1 MLKGV
6 NFNNNIHYMARPFK
20 SNSGRPA
27 FGVFSEPL
35 EAGEYTFNKKAST
48 TYCVTNNC
56 PTRVRV
62 GSQSNLLLFRRSSRA
77 SVYPCKNAI
86 NKANL
91 NINLITELDLAG
103 VAVISDFSGNIFPAT
118 ITNTAIPY
126 LDYNIDPSGN
136 LFGNTTCGINNF
148 TRYMKYSVAP

>member
-1 MLKGV
+1 
-6 NFNNNIHYMARPFK
+6 MARPFK

-35 EAGEYTFNKKAST
+35 EAGEYIFNKKART

-56 PTRVRV
+56 PPRVRV
-62 GSQSNLLLFRRSSRA
+62 GSESNLLLFRRSSRL
-77 SVYPCKNAI
+77 SVYPCKNTI

-91 NINLITELDLAG
+91 NINLITELDLEG
-103 VAVISDFSGNIFPAT
+103 VPVVADFSGNIVPAT
-118 ITNTAIPY
+118 IKNDDIPY

-136 LFGNTTCGINNF
+136 LFGNTICGINNF
-148 TRYMKYSVAP
+148 THYLKYNPNIT